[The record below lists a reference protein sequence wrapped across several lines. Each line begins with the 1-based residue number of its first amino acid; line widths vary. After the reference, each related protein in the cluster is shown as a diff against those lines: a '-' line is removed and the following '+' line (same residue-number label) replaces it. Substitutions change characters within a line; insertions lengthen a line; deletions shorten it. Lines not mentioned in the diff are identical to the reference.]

1 MSLYRASDALMHH
14 RDAIEDHLFGA
25 IQSLFD
31 VEQTVTLYDLTKPLG
46 QRLKRPGSTIPGHN

>member
-1 MSLYRASDALMHH
+1 MSLYRASDALMRH

-31 VEQTVTLYDLTKPLG
+31 VEQTVEQTVERTAIAEKFP
-46 QRLKRPGSTIPGHN
+46 PIF